1 MLFGAAGFT
10 VAAVS
15 HSNLVQLLALSAAFV
30 GVYCTQPIV
39 HNIPGT
45 FLRGDAAA
53 AGLGIFNM
61 IGQFGGF
68 VAPYIIGITRERS
81 GSYAAGMLI
90 IAAALAIGAIIVVA
104 HSRALAPHR
113 TAAAVTL

>member
-1 MLFGAAGFT
+1 MLFSAAGFAA
-10 VAAVS
+10 AAVS
-15 HSNLVQLLALSAAFV
+15 ESNLTQLLALSAAFI
-30 GVYCTQPIV
+30 GVFCCLPIV

-45 FLRGDAAA
+45 FLCGDAAA

-81 GSYAAGMLI
+81 GSYAAGMFI
-90 IAAALAIGAIIVVA
+90 IAAALVIGAIIVVA

-113 TAAAVTL
+113 TAEAVTP